1 MTYANV
7 HVTNSWFRRAGVLC
21 RRLTL
26 PPAPASL
33 AVLVYVPCT
42 AQCCTRLVVC
52 CCDTSRVRPKV
63 LYDSQC
69 VHSCSKPHSP
79 LAEVLSKAGLPS
91 VLEARHRLSLELF
104 LLERAASSEYTV
116 AIDDC
121 MQRHRLQC
129 VCVCVCTLCTLSV
142 GTRTHTQRHRHTGT
156 QAHRHTDTCTP
167 SLCLVRSH
175 TVSPVHSL
183 ASRQGLCQIST
194 SERKDEQQAPL

>member
-1 MTYANV
+1 MSEADPASGASFACCSSLCSMYCAVLYA
-7 HVTNSWFRRAGVLC
+7 A
-21 RRLTL
+21 RRL
-26 PPAPASL
+26 
-33 AVLVYVPCT
+33 VLRYVPCT
-42 AQCCTRLVVC
+42 AQSFCTIHNVC
-52 CCDTSRVRPKV
+52 IRVEVK
-63 LYDSQC
+63 C
-69 VHSCSKPHSP
+69 KPHSP
-79 LAEVLSKAGLPS
+79 LPRAEVPSKAGLPS